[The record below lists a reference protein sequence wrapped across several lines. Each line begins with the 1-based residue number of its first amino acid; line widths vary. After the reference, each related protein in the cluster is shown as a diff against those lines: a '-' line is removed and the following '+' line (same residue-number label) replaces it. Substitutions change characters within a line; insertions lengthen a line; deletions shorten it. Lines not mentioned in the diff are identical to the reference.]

1 MNESYTISNEY
12 CFIEDA
18 LKRLYDIFKAW
29 TFPKMNHSD
38 KTITETINDDDQK
51 VDAKKESTR
60 RSSNDFDAKTAGAST
75 LLAVHRNK
83 NGRLPVSNYDD
94 PRWYD
99 QPDNSFAPGPGDQVS
114 QSSTA
119 YTNTSMQ
126 QQTSS
131 KEPAPDSKRRLGR
144 IFGQIVVTLTLLIIA
159 FLGGWFSHQA
169 YTNTSFNP
177 SDQSKSYANLIQQ
190 AWTAVDQNYV
200 DRKAIN
206 YQQMSYQAI
215 SAMLGVLHDTGH
227 TRFLTPQ
234 DVQSEKQQ
242 LSGTLI
248 GIGIYLQQDAKTKQI
263 IITSTIP
270 GTPAEKAGIKRGD
283 VIVAVNGA
291 NIVGKDINTVNPLI
305 KGSVGTNVT
314 LTVKRPSTNQTLTFT
329 MKRAEIQV
337 PSVASYYIAQD
348 HIAHIQ
354 IKQFSGGVSDQLK
367 DALNKAKKSG
377 AKSIILDLRDDPGGY
392 LQEAIN
398 VASEFVGKGNVLLE
412 QDSTGQRIPQ
422 TVNGHPLDTTIPIVV
437 LTNSNTASAAEI
449 VSGALKDNHRAII
462 MGVKTFGTG
471 TVLEEFDLSDGSAIL
486 LGTSEWL
493 TPNGQFIRDKG
504 IQPNIEVNLNSNV
517 SPLTPSDENQGN
529 LNLQQILSSKDT
541 QLVGAIRYLES
552 H

>member
-1 MNESYTISNEY
+1 MNQ
-12 CFIEDA
+12 
-18 LKRLYDIFKAW
+18 
-29 TFPKMNHSD
+29 SD
-38 KTITETINDDDQK
+38 KTNTETMNDDDQK
-51 VDAKKESTR
+51 VDAIIESTR
-60 RSSNDFDAKTAGAST
+60 RSSNDFDAKTPGALT
-75 LLAVHRNK
+75 HRAVHRNK
-83 NGRLPVSNYDD
+83 YGRLPVSNYDD
-94 PRWYD
+94 PRWYE
-99 QPDNSFAPGPGDQVS
+99 QPDNRFAPEPDDQVNPV
-114 QSSTA
+114 ST
-119 YTNTSMQ
+119 THTHSSMQ
-126 QQTSS
+126 QHIPS
-131 KEPAPDSKRRLGR
+131 EGPAPDSRRQLGR
-144 IFGQIVVTLTLLIIA
+144 IFGQIVVTLTLIILA

-190 AWTAVDQNYV
+190 AWNTVDQNYV
-200 DRKAIN
+200 DRKAVN

-215 SAMLGVLHDTGH
+215 RAMLGVLHDTGH

-248 GIGIYLQQDAKTKQI
+248 GIGIDLQQDAKTHQV

-283 VIVAVNGA
+283 VILAVNGA
-291 NIVGKDINTVNPLI
+291 NVIGKDINTVIPLI
-305 KGSVGTNVT
+305 KGAAGTNVT
-314 LTVKRPSTNQTLTFT
+314 LTVKRPLTNQTLTFT

-337 PSVASYYIAQD
+337 PSVVSYYIAQD

-354 IKQFSGGVSDQLK
+354 ITQFSEGVSDQLK
-367 DALNKAKKSG
+367 AALNKAKQEG

-398 VASEFVGKGNVLLE
+398 VASEFVSKGNVLLE
-412 QDSTGQRIPQ
+412 QDSTGQRTPQ
-422 TVNGHPLDTTIPIVV
+422 PVNGHPLDTTIPIVV
-437 LTNSNTASAAEI
+437 LTNNNTASAAEI

-471 TVLEEFDLSDGSAIL
+471 TVLDEFDLSDGSAIL

-504 IQPNIEVNLNSNV
+504 IQPNIVVNLKTNV
-517 SPLTPSDENQGN
+517 SPLTPGDESQGN
-529 LNLQQILSSKDT
+529 LNLQQILSSGDT
-541 QLVGAIRYLES
+541 QLVGAIRYLKS

>member
-119 YTNTSMQ
+119 YTNTSM

-291 NIVGKDINTVNPLI
+291 NTVGKDINTVNPLI

-377 AKSIILDLRDDPGGY
+377 AKSIILDL
-392 LQEAIN
+392 L
-398 VASEFVGKGNVLLE
+398 
-412 QDSTGQRIPQ
+412 
-422 TVNGHPLDTTIPIVV
+422 
-437 LTNSNTASAAEI
+437 
-449 VSGALKDNHRAII
+449 
-462 MGVKTFGTG
+462 GVKTFGTG